1 MRALIRH
8 FAVNTTIQKK
18 LLLTYI
24 VVVVIPVLLVGL
36 MLTKTLR
43 EKALAEAV
51 SESTGNVEDVRKR
64 TSELMRVPIDLSN
77 QALIDQK
84 LRKIVNTRFES
95 TFDVVNAYSE
105 FTAFRDYKRL
115 YREINS
121 VRFYTRN
128 DTLLDNWEFF
138 AENAEVAARPWYA
151 EALEAQGRI
160 VWRYIPDASRGGRYR
175 LSLIRTITYRD
186 ERSYGVLIMGVD
198 PERLRSVFSRAHGDT
213 LLVTDDGYVAASNN
227 AERIGKT
234 LRELGLQMEPA
245 GTGLRQFETVYEGE
259 PSKVLAQRYVPEAST
274 GGLDIVS
281 IVPVHDIVK
290 DANRISRVAFLII
303 LLSLCVAALL
313 IVLFTRLLGK
323 RIRKLNTE
331 IKKVAS
337 GNFLAFAAI
346 DGEDEIGQLSRHFHM
361 MVGDLRRSLEEVT
374 AANDQRN
381 ALLLKQKETKLRL
394 LASQINPHFLFNTLE
409 SIRMKAHV
417 RGDAEIAR
425 AVLQLG
431 QLMRKSLEIGGELRP
446 LSEEFD
452 MLQHYLSIQQ
462 FRYGERLR
470 YTLDAD
476 ERALRCKLYRLLLQ
490 PVVENAVIHGLEG
503 QEAGGTVSVQA
514 FADRDRLQLK
524 VMDDGV
530 GMTEDKLKRVRR
542 ELDAAEEEGG
552 FRIGLRNVHQ
562 RIRMSYGPEW
572 GVKIE
577 SEPGVGTIVT
587 LELPVEEEKMD
598 VPAADRG

>member
-1 MRALIRH
+1 MRRLIRH

-24 VVVVIPVLLVGL
+24 AVVVIPVLLVGL

-95 TFDVVNAYSE
+95 TYDVVTAYSE

-121 VRFYTRN
+121 VRFYSRN
-128 DTLLDNWEFF
+128 DTLLNNWEFF
-138 AENAEVAARPWYA
+138 AENEEVAGLPWYA
-151 EALEAQGRI
+151 EALKAQGRI
-160 VWRYIPDASRGGRYR
+160 VWRYIPDASRKGQYR
-175 LSLIRTITYRD
+175 LSLIRKITYRD

-198 PERLRSVFSRAHGDT
+198 PERLRSVFSRVHGDT
-213 LLVTDDGYVAASNN
+213 LLVTDDGYVAAANN
-227 AERIGKT
+227 EGRIGKS
-234 LRELGLQMEPA
+234 LQELGLRMEPA
-245 GTGLRQFETVYEGE
+245 AGGLRQFETVYEGE
-259 PSKVLAQRYVPEAST
+259 PSKVLAERYVPEAST

-290 DANRISRVAFLII
+290 ESNRISRLAFLVI

-417 RGDAEIAR
+417 RGDADIAR

-446 LSEEFD
+446 LDEEFE
-452 MLQHYLSIQQ
+452 MLRHYLSIQQ
-462 FRYGERLR
+462 FRYGDRLK
-470 YTLDAD
+470 YTLEAD
-476 ERALRCKLYRLLLQ
+476 KRALRCKLYRLLLQ

-503 QEAGGTVSVQA
+503 QVAGGTVAVMA
-514 FADRDRLQLK
+514 FTEGHRLVLK

-530 GMTEDKLKRVRR
+530 GMTRDKLRQVRR
-542 ELDAAEEEGG
+542 ELEAVEEEGE

-562 RIRMSYGPEW
+562 RIRLSYGPGW
-572 GVKIE
+572 GVSIE
-577 SEPGVGTIVT
+577 SEPGAGTIVT
-587 LELPVEEEKMD
+587 LELPAEEEERD
-598 VPAADRG
+598 VSAVDRR